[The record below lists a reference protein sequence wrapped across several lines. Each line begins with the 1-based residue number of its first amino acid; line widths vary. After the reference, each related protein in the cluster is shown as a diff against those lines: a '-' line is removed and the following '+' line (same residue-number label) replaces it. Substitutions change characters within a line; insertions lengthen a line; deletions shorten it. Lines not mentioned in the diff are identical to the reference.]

1 MSRRIKMADGDKE
14 ARRLAKHYGMT
25 TAGKNDGRMLALA
38 FSIRSKDSLL
48 GISGHIE
55 ERNEDAVEGRIADR
69 PDPSRPFAAYLREY
83 EAILPWKGLTQA
95 EHRAFSTCAEAHI
108 WLELVSRAK
117 NPRDYYAASFT
128 KRGDL
133 SAPCKNC
140 EQWVFRT
147 FGQVFTPSLHY
158 ANHPKQKP

>member
-1 MSRRIKMADGDKE
+1 MRIKMADGDKE
-14 ARRLAKHYGMT
+14 ARKLAKHYGML
-25 TAGKNDGRMLALA
+25 TAGKNEDGHMLALA
-38 FSIRSKDSLL
+38 FSMRSKESIM
-48 GISGHIE
+48 GISGGIE
-55 ERNEDAVEGRIADR
+55 EISTPA
-69 PDPSRPFAAYLREY
+69 RPFAAYLREY
-83 EAILPWKGLTQA
+83 AGLLPWKDLTPA
-95 EHRAFSTCAEAHI
+95 ERRPFSTCAEAHL
-108 WLELVSRAK
+108 WLELMGRAK

-147 FGQVFTPSLHY
+147 FGQVFTPTLHY